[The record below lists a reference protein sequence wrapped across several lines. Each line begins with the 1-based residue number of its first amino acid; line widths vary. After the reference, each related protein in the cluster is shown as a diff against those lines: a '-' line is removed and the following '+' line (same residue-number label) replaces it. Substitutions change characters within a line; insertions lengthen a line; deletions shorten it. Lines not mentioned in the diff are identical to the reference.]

1 MSSPADPS
9 LADALRDRF
18 ESDALLGAR
27 VLPITP
33 RPPVSPA
40 RDRIAPVGASARSTA
55 PASQPIA
62 PAGPVKRIADLSDDE
77 RASRNTALN
86 VIDDGEVKVCAKC
99 GLHAGRTKTVFGVGS
114 PAARVMFVGEA
125 PGYNEDQ
132 QGIPFVGDAGNLLTK
147 MIEAGMG
154 LKREDVYICNVIKC
168 RPPNNRTPAPD
179 ELHACKDY
187 LYRQIRI
194 IRPEVI
200 VALGA
205 PATQT
210 LLETKLGITKLRG
223 QWHEFRVPSALTDRT
238 DPAAGASGDGSGGDS
253 LTIPLMPTFHPA
265 YLLRSPSEKGK
276 AWEDLQQVM
285 QRLGLPIHRAQ
296 NSK

>member
-1 MSSPADPS
+1 MSAPTDHSI
-9 LADALRDRF
+9 ADALRDRF
-18 ESDALLGAR
+18 ESDAIFGAR
-27 VLPITP
+27 VLPIAP
-33 RPPVSPA
+33 RQPVTPA
-40 RDRIAPVGASARSTA
+40 RGAAARPGA
-55 PASQPIA
+55 PARQNA
-62 PAGPVKRIADLSDDE
+62 PAGPVRRIASIPE
-77 RASRNTALN
+77 SEHASRSSALA
-86 VIDDGEVKVCAKC
+86 VIDDGEVKSCAKC

-125 PGYNEDQ
+125 PGFNEDQ
-132 QGIPFVGDAGNLLTK
+132 QGFPFVGEAGNLLTK

-154 LKREDVYICNVIKC
+154 LNRDDVYICNVIKC

-179 ELHACKDY
+179 EIHACKDY

-223 QWHEFRVPSALTDRT
+223 QWHEFRVP
-238 DPAAGASGDGSGGDS
+238 AARGDASEASGDEA
-253 LTIPLMPTFHPA
+253 LPPIPLMPTFHPA

-276 AWEDLQQVM
+276 AWEDIQQVM
-285 QRLGLPIHRAQ
+285 QRLGLPIRRT
-296 NSK
+296 

>member
-1 MSSPADPS
+1 MSLPADHS
-9 LADALRDRF
+9 IADALRNRF
-18 ESDALLGAR
+18 EADALLGAR
-27 VLPITP
+27 VLPVAP
-33 RPPVSPA
+33 RQPASPA
-40 RDRIAPVGASARSTA
+40 RATA
-55 PASQPIA
+55 HRPSVPMRQIA
-62 PAGPVKRIADLSDDE
+62 PAGPVLRVAAISETEHAA
-77 RASRNTALN
+77 RTAALA
-86 VIDDGEVKVCAKC
+86 VIDDGEVKGCAKC

-132 QGIPFVGDAGNLLTK
+132 QGIPFVGEAGNLLTK

-179 ELHACKDY
+179 EIHACKDY

-223 QWHEFRVPSALTDRT
+223 QWHEFRVPAALIGSCEV
-238 DPAAGASGDGSGGDS
+238 PSSGD
-253 LTIPLMPTFHPA
+253 LPPIPLMPTFHPA
-265 YLLRSPSEKGK
+265 YLLRSPSEKKK
-276 AWEDLQQVM
+276 AWEDLQLVM
-285 QRLGLPIHRAQ
+285 QRLGLPIRKPSSTA
-296 NSK
+296 